1 MDTRYRLVVVFP
13 RRASRPIDRAARPID
28 RTTTRCPESL
38 GSRGKPESMP
48 DLGLVTVS
56 SDDLRKLLRLLF
68 RKQVECPLTPAGLAG
83 AGLQDASGPL
93 LAHLRG
99 LDDKAVH
106 AVLVAALA
114 EREATDEQRTRRH
127 LR

>member
-1 MDTRYRLVVVFP
+1 
-13 RRASRPIDRAARPID
+13 
-28 RTTTRCPESL
+28 
-38 GSRGKPESMP
+38 MP

-68 RKQVECPLTPAGLAG
+68 RKEVECPLTPAGLAA

-99 LDDKAVH
+99 LEAKAVH

-114 EREATDEQRTRRH
+114 EREATDEQRMRR
-127 LR
+127 LVR